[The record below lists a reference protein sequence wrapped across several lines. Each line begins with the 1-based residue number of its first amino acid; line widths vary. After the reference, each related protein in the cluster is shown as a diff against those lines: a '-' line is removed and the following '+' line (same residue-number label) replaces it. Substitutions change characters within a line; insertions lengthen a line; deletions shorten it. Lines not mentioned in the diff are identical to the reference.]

1 MKVVLLEKVKSVG
14 SVGEIVNVS
23 SGHARN
29 YLIPNGLAVLA
40 DEGSEKSINQQQK
53 MLQKKIEEEKSL
65 ATAVQGKIDG
75 VVLEFVKKVGVNGKL
90 FGSITSTELAKE
102 LNEMGHDVERRQL
115 TLETPI
121 KGVGTFNVKANLFE
135 GVAANFQVKVVMD
148 PAQAEELKAKQ
159 AAAAKR
165 AQKKKEEA
173 QAAESAEKTEDLGA
187 TEEGAMN
194 EEVNKVL
201 RS

>member
-14 SVGEIVNVS
+14 NVGEIVNVS
-23 SGHARN
+23 AGHARN
-29 YLIPNGLAVLA
+29 FLIPNGFAVLA
-40 DEGSEKSINQQQK
+40 DEGSEKAMGHHQK
-53 MLQKKIEEEKSL
+53 MLKRRIEEEKAEA
-65 ATAVQGKIDG
+65 ATIQGKLDG
-75 VVLEFVKKVGVNGKL
+75 IVVEFVKKVGMNGKL

-102 LNEMGHDVERRQL
+102 LDAKGFEVERRQL

-121 KGVGTFNVKANLFE
+121 KGIGTFNVKAHLFE
-135 GVAANFQVKVVMD
+135 GVDANFQVKVVMD

-159 AAAAKR
+159 LAAQKRAEKKKAEAAANAETS
-165 AQKKKEEA
+165 EEA
-173 QAAESAEKTEDLGA
+173 PQ